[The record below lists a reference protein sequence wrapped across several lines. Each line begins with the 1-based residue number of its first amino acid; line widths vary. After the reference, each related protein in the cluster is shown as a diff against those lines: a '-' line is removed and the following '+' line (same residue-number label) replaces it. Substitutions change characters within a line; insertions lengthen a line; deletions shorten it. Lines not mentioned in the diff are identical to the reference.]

1 MKALSV
7 KQPWASLI
15 ARGHKTI
22 EVRTWSTSYR
32 GPLLIC
38 ASRRP
43 DIDGL
48 PTGVAVCTIN
58 LVDVRPI
65 TPEDATAACVKV
77 TPGQQFA
84 WVLES
89 VSPLDFDLPITG
101 RLGLFALPHH
111 ATILLANSSVS
122 DDPT

>member
-1 MKALSV
+1 MKALSIR
-7 KQPWASLI
+7 QPWASLI
-15 ARGHKTI
+15 ASGRKTI

-48 PTGVAVCTIN
+48 PTGLAVCTVN

-65 TPEDATAACVKV
+65 TTSDSDAACVNV
-77 TPGQQFA
+77 TPGAQFA
-84 WVLES
+84 WVLDAAT
-89 VSPLDFDLPITG
+89 PLDFSLPISG
-101 RLGLFALPHH
+101 RLGLFDLPDH
-111 ATILLANSSVS
+111 ASILLASSTGAA
-122 DDPT
+122 DPT